1 MMLKRGHN
9 LIVAC
14 QDDFLVIGASFREC
28 EKALSALQSLLCDL
42 GFEINKKKTVNPTK
56 CFCYGDIFYTNWK
69 QDYPEISDL
78 HINYKEAT
86 IAALSVLH
94 WGHLFSNQT
103 IVIYTDNTCKAA
115 IINKCSCRNVS
126 VMHLLRSM
134 FWLSAKYNF
143 VVKAKY
149 IPGSTNVV
157 ADAISRLQ
165 EDGRLLQ
172 VESLVNSFTTTS
184 FK

>member
-1 MMLKRGHN
+1 MILKRGHN

-56 CFCYGDIFYTNWK
+56 CFCYGDI
-69 QDYPEISDL
+69 
-78 HINYKEAT
+78 NYKEAT
-86 IAALSVLH
+86 IAALSVLR

-157 ADAISRLQ
+157 ADAISRLH